1 MRQTGRKRSIAV
13 PTGNLLVAQVNVFRT
28 RRLALLMRSSCWVEL
43 FGEPYYLTSAIDI
56 YIYIINIYSEL
67 LNENR
72 KAIQERRQPGRA
84 IA

>member
-1 MRQTGRKRSIAV
+1 
-13 PTGNLLVAQVNVFRT
+13 
-28 RRLALLMRSSCWVEL
+28 
-43 FGEPYYLTSAIDI
+43 LTSAID
-56 YIYIINIYSEL
+56 IYIINIYSEL

>member
-56 YIYIINIYSEL
+56 YIINIYSEL

-72 KAIQERRQPGRA
+72 KAIQDRRQPGRA

>member
-28 RRLALLMRSSCWVEL
+28 RRLALVMRSSCWVEL
-43 FGEPYYLTSAIDI
+43 CGEPYYLTAAIGI
-56 YIYIINIYSEL
+56 YTTNIYSEL
-67 LNENR
+67 LNEKS